1 MTARFAFS
9 ALFSAV
15 GVAAAFDDAIIADAA
30 AGRVNRAFAMLA
42 ATEYGLPLVKA
53 DGNPV
58 NKPAFLK
65 LADAFRAAD
74 GKGHGVNGRN
84 RRIEWGTALDAI
96 ALHLRAGATPTPEQ
110 VQAYTDAGQYRD
122 GAAWAAAIP
131 APTPKKAEGKPVKAA
146 AVGKDAE
153 PAPDM
158 VAAAPVAA
166 PVAAPAPDMVQPA
179 ADAGESASIGADVLF
194 DAVML
199 GLQTGAFTNA
209 ELLALA
215 KAVGEALHAAGDVA
229 EEVATIAHG
238 LRVES
243 APQGAAVTH

>member
-131 APTPKKAEGKPVKAA
+131 APAPKKAEGKPAKAP

-158 VAAAPVAA
+158 VNPAPVAAAAPA
-166 PVAAPAPDMVQPA
+166 PVAAPAAPEGETLPDSV
-179 ADAGESASIGADVLF
+179 EVGADVLF

-199 GLQTGAFTNA
+199 AIQTGAFTPE
-209 ELLALA
+209 EL
-215 KAVGEALHAAGDVA
+215 AA
-229 EEVATIAHG
+229 I
-238 LRVES
+238 
-243 APQGAAVTH
+243 GAAVADAQTAALADVQSLPALMAASGAQSGAVAH